1 MSRIVVGLGSNVN
14 EPLRQLK
21 TAFRHFADHP
31 DLDPINASHV
41 YLSAPQGPQDQP
53 DFHNAAVLIN
63 TTLPPRDV
71 MAWLL
76 STEQAMGRTR
86 LRRWG
91 ERCIDLD
98 LLLYDKIQMDCEL
111 LTLPHP
117 RAHERRFVLDPLIEL
132 LGEDYDLPGRGPLH
146 SLRSQCAAQTI
157 HVFCE
162 FPR

>member
-31 DLDPINASHV
+31 HLDPVNASHV

-53 DFHNAAVLIN
+53 DFYNAAALIN

-76 STEQAMGRTR
+76 STEQAMGRT
-86 LRRWG
+86 
-91 ERCIDLD
+91 D
-98 LLLYDKIQMDCEL
+98 
-111 LTLPHP
+111 
-117 RAHERRFVLDPLIEL
+117 FVA
-132 LGEDYDLPGRGPLH
+132 GA
-146 SLRSQCAAQTI
+146 SVA
-157 HVFCE
+157 
-162 FPR
+162 

>member
-21 TAFRHFADHP
+21 TAFQYFADHP
-31 DLDPINASHV
+31 HLDPVNASHV

-53 DFHNAAVLIN
+53 DFYNAAALIN

-71 MAWLL
+71 IAWLL

-98 LLLYDKIQMDCEL
+98 LLLYDEIQMDL
-111 LTLPHP
+111 S
-117 RAHERRFVLDPLIEL
+117 LI
-132 LGEDYDLPGRGPLH
+132 H
-146 SLRSQCAAQTI
+146 I
-157 HVFCE
+157 
-162 FPR
+162 

>member
-31 DLDPINASHV
+31 HLDPINASHV

-53 DFHNAAVLIN
+53 DFYNAAVLLN
-63 TTLPPRDV
+63 TALPPRDV
-71 MAWLL
+71 MAGLL
-76 STEQAMGRTR
+76 STEAAMGRTR

-98 LLLYDKIQMDCEL
+98 LLLYDKIQMDCEVL
-111 LTLPHP
+111 ILPHP

-132 LGEDYDLPGRGPLH
+132 LGENYDLPGRGPLRT
-146 SLRSQCAAQTI
+146 LRSQCAEQTI
-157 HVFCE
+157 NVFCE